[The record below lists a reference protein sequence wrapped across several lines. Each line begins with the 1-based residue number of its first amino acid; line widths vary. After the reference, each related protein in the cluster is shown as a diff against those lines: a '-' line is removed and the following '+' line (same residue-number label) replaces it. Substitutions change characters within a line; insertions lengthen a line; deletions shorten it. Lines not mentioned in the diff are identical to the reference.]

1 MRRPTLI
8 ALLLAALVAGCQDP
22 YSADRRSEHEPAPGQ
37 SETAPESE
45 RAHGDELAPAAR
57 ADDTAPAP
65 RSNARTTPRAAV
77 AAFCAQ
83 WVNWS
88 WRTIGRQQLRLAQL
102 ATGALARELAA
113 EAKRTARDETLRRD
127 QVGARG
133 SVVAVAI
140 KPGSATQDAVCV
152 AREERLEA
160 GRAELEGGAHRVYLA
175 TVERTRSGW
184 AVRRWEP
191 QP

>member
-1 MRRPTLI
+1 VRPPTLI
-8 ALLLAALVAGCQDP
+8 ALLLAALVVGCQDP
-22 YSADRRSEHEPAPGQ
+22 YSSDRHPEHEPALGQ

-45 RAHGDELAPAAR
+45 HAHGDELAPAAR
-57 ADDTAPAP
+57 ADDTAPTPRSSAP
-65 RSNARTTPRAAV
+65 RTPRAAV

-88 WRTIGRQQLRLAQL
+88 WRTIARQQLRLAEF

-113 EAKRTARDETLRRD
+113 EAKRGARDETLRRD
-127 QVGARG
+127 RLGARG
-133 SVVAVAI
+133 NVVAVAV
-140 KPGSATQDAVCV
+140 KGGAARREAVCV

-160 GRAELEGGAHRVYLA
+160 GRAELEGGAHRVYLG

>member
-1 MRRPTLI
+1 VRRRLLI
-8 ALLLAALVAGCQDP
+8 ALCLAAMVAGCQDP
-22 YSADRRSEHEPAPGQ
+22 YGADPGSEHEPALGQ

-45 RAHGDELAPAAR
+45 HAHGDELAPAAR

-65 RSNARTTPRAAV
+65 RSNAQTTPRAAV

-83 WVNWS
+83 WINWS
-88 WRTIGRQQLRLAQL
+88 WRTIARQQLRLAEL

-113 EAKRTARDETLRRD
+113 EAKRGVRDETLRRD
-127 QVGARG
+127 RLGARG
-133 SVVAVAI
+133 SVVAVALR
-140 KPGSATQDAVCV
+140 PGDAGREAVCV

-160 GRAELEGGAHRVYLA
+160 GRAELAGGAHRVYLA

>member
-1 MRRPTLI
+1 MRRRTLL

-22 YSADRRSEHEPAPGQ
+22 YSADPGAEHEPAPGQ

-45 RAHGDELAPAAR
+45 HAHGDELAPAAR
-57 ADDTAPAP
+57 SDDTAPAP
-65 RSNARTTPRAAV
+65 RSNAQRTPRAAV
-77 AAFCAQ
+77 EAFCSR

-88 WRTIGRQQLRLAQL
+88 WRTIARQQLRLAQL

-113 EAKRTARDETLRRD
+113 EAGRGVSDETLRRD
-127 QVGARG
+127 RLGARG
-133 SVVAVAI
+133 NVVAVAFR
-140 KPGSATQDAVCV
+140 PGHATREAVCV
-152 AREERLEA
+152 AREERLAA
-160 GRAELEGGAHRVYLA
+160 GRAELEGAHRVYLA
-175 TVERTRSGW
+175 AVERTRSGW

>member
-1 MRRPTLI
+1 MRRRTLL

-22 YSADRRSEHEPAPGQ
+22 YSADPGSEHEPTPGQ
-37 SETAPESE
+37 SETAPELE
-45 RAHGDELAPAAR
+45 HAHGDELAPAAR

-65 RSNARTTPRAAV
+65 RSNAQRAPRAAV

-88 WRTIGRQQLRLAQL
+88 WRTIARQQLRLAEL
-102 ATGALARELAA
+102 ATGALARGLAA
-113 EAKRTARDETLRRD
+113 EAKRSGGDETLRRD
-127 QVGARG
+127 RLGARG
-133 SVVAVAI
+133 NVVAVALR
-140 KPGSATQDAVCV
+140 PGAAAREAVCV